1 MAKPLV
7 AALPAIY
14 VLTAV
19 TFVILI
25 VPASLIKIPSPSA
38 NAVVP
43 LAVPP
48 SIKFNSAAVV
58 VTFVPPISNVVVDIS
73 PATVTKPSATVIK
86 SVSSV

>member
-1 MAKPLV
+1 M
-7 AALPAIY
+7 Y

-19 TFVILI
+19 TFVIRI

-43 LAVPP
+43 LLVPP

-58 VTFVPPISNVVVDIS
+58 VTFVPPISSVVVDIS